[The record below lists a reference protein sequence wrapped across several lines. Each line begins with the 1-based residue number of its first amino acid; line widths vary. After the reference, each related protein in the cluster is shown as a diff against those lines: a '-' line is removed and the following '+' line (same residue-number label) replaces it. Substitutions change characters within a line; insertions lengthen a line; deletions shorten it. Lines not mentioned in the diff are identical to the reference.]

1 MKTAIKEKIIC
12 KTLMS
17 RQTSY
22 GFFLQGV
29 FGFNWR
35 MIVDIVHGLLVLTVV
50 HTLAAASP
58 GPDFVFVSQQ
68 TLANGR
74 RTGLLCSLGIAL
86 GLSVH
91 IAYSAFGLAAIVAH
105 SSELLW
111 WVRILGGSYL
121 IYLGSKG
128 LRARASAGYQIKGTK
143 SSPGSS
149 LKTIGAGFL
158 CNALNPKAPIYFLSL
173 FTLVLAPDMPLYQIA
188 IFGLWIMFIQ
198 LCWFSFVVM
207 VLSIPSVNS
216 KFQKAGHWIDRL
228 LGGAM
233 VLLGIKVLLS
243 RAN

>member
-1 MKTAIKEKIIC
+1 MEII
-12 KTLMS
+12 
-17 RQTSY
+17 
-22 GFFLQGV
+22 
-29 FGFNWR
+29 
-35 MIVDIVHGLLVLTVV
+35 HGLLVLTVV
-50 HTLAAASP
+50 HTLAAAAP

-68 TLANGR
+68 TLTNGR

-111 WVRILGGSYL
+111 WVKILGGSYL
-121 IYLGSKG
+121 IYLGSKR
-128 LRARASAGYQIKGTK
+128 LRARASAGHVIQGMKRSTD
-143 SSPGSS
+143 SP
-149 LKTIGAGFL
+149 LKIVGAGFL

-198 LCWFSFVVM
+198 LSWFSFVVTI
-207 VLSIPSVNS
+207 LSIPSVNS
-216 KFQKAGHWIDRL
+216 KFQRAGHWIDRL

>member
-1 MKTAIKEKIIC
+1 M
-12 KTLMS
+12 
-17 RQTSY
+17 
-22 GFFLQGV
+22 
-29 FGFNWR
+29 
-35 MIVDIVHGLLVLTVV
+35 DIVHGLLVLTVV

-68 TLANGR
+68 TLANGK

-111 WVRILGGSYL
+111 WVKILGGSYL

-128 LRARASAGYQIKGTK
+128 LRARASAGHELRGVR
-143 SSPGSS
+143 SSSGSS

-207 VLSIPSVNS
+207 VLSIPSINS
-216 KFQKAGHWIDRL
+216 RFQKAGHWIDRL

-243 RAN
+243 RTS